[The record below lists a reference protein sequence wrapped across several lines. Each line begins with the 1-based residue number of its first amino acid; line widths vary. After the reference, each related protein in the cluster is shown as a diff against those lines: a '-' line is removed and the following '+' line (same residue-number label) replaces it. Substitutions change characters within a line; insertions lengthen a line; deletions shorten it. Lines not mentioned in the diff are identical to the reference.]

1 MGAVPNSTGDIPVQ
15 KVRQSGVV
23 RWLPLIFFEKYLEYI
38 QSVCKFARPKQN
50 KEMKA
55 AELPNRFIALGR
67 DALSKQKVVIPF
79 TDKNV
84 VTLEQFID
92 ENQDEYTAAN
102 YPDAYAASRQ
112 FEFDVVTLFNPE
124 LSGQLLDIRTKFYK
138 VTCFSYS
145 RTISRNFK

>member
-1 MGAVPNSTGDIPVQ
+1 M
-15 KVRQSGVV
+15 
-23 RWLPLIFFEKYLEYI
+23 
-38 QSVCKFARPKQN
+38 QSVCKFAISKQN

-55 AELPNRFIALGR
+55 AELQNRFIALGR
-67 DALSKQKVVIPF
+67 DALSKQKVVVPF

-92 ENQDEYTAAN
+92 ENQDEYTPAN

-138 VTCFSYS
+138 VTCFGYS
-145 RTISRNFK
+145 RSISKNFK